1 MTDRDRILAILHY
14 WFDELDTLGMCP
26 QAQNKLWFQSRPETD
41 REIEQRFGAD
51 VRQALAGELNHWVDE
66 KEGLIALVILLD
78 QFTRNIYRG
87 TTAAFSGDRQ
97 ALAMAAKAVACGT
110 DRELASIHR
119 VFLYIPYEHA
129 EDLATQEAGIG
140 CFDRLLEDCHPDA
153 GERVSGFRDYSVAH
167 RDVIA
172 RFGRFPHRNAILGR
186 ESTGEEVSHL
196 EQHGG
201 F

>member
-1 MTDRDRILAILHY
+1 MTDSDRIQAILHY
-14 WFDELDTLGMCP
+14 WFDELDALGMCQ
-26 QAQNKLWFQSRPETD
+26 QAQNKLWFQSRQETD

-51 VRQALAGELNHWVDE
+51 VKQALAGDLNHWVD
-66 KEGLIALVILLD
+66 KKDGLIALVILLD

-87 TTAAFSGDRQ
+87 TPAAFSGDRQ
-97 ALAMAAKAVACGT
+97 ALVLAETAVAGGA
-110 DRELASIHR
+110 DRRIATIHR

-140 CFDRLLEDCHPDA
+140 CFDRLLENCHPDA

-167 RDVIA
+167 RDVIT

-186 ESTGEEVSHL
+186 DSTGEELAHL